1 MNDRVLIRRRVRRSR
16 LLAGALLL
24 LAAQAAA
31 QLYQETPGSPF
42 AVGSF
47 PESMAVTPQGAFLY
61 VNNPSDDTISAFS
74 VDLDGFLTP
83 VPGSP
88 FAVDTRALALTTDGD
103 HLFVA
108 NGSGSDTI
116 SVYAIGSNGGLSEIS
131 GSPFSSGGSAT
142 QHLALSRTG
151 QYLIATNAG
160 SDDFSV
166 FAVNALSGAL
176 TAVTGSPFATGDEPQ
191 GIAVS
196 SSTDRIAIASCLGDR
211 IELFGL
217 PPSTGVP
224 MPVIA
229 QPYTGLDC
237 PFGLVFDLSGDHL
250 YVDALNSFNGFS
262 ISMYGALTEL
272 PGSPYTQ
279 PGFSSQQGIA
289 LAADGAR
296 VLTTGRDYGSDTSFL
311 VVYALRPDGALVP
324 YPESPYPLARQS
336 WTVVADPEL
345 HQAYLSDSVANTVT
359 VLRGP
364 LFADDFELG
373 DTGFWS
379 ATVP

>member
-1 MNDRVLIRRRVRRSR
+1 MSHRVLIRPRAHRFH
-16 LLAGALLL
+16 LLAGALLVV
-24 LAAQAAA
+24 AQAAA
-31 QLYQETPGSPF
+31 QLYQEAPGSPF

-47 PESMAVTPQGAFLY
+47 PESVAVTPDGAFLY
-61 VNNPSDDTISAFS
+61 VNNSSDDTISAFA
-74 VDLDGFLTP
+74 VDPDGFLTA

-88 FAVDTRALALTTDGD
+88 FATDANALALATDGD

-108 NGSGSDTI
+108 NGLGSN
-116 SVYAIGSNGGLSEIS
+116 SLAVYTIGSGGGLAQVT
-131 GSPFSSGGSAT
+131 GSPFASGGSAT

-160 SDDFSV
+160 SDDFGV
-166 FAVNALSGAL
+166 FAVNALTGAL
-176 TAVTGSPFATGDEPQ
+176 SPVAESPFRTGDEPQ
-191 GIAVS
+191 GIAVCS
-196 SSTDRIAIASCLGDR
+196 SSDRIAIASCVGDR

-224 MPVIA
+224 VPVIA
-229 QPYTGLDC
+229 QPYAGVEC
-237 PFGLVFDLSGDHL
+237 PFNLVFDLSGDHL

-262 ISMYGALTEL
+262 ISMYGALDEL

-279 PGFSSQQGIA
+279 PGPTSRQGIA

-296 VLTTGRDYGSDTSFL
+296 VLTTGRDSGSGESFL
-311 VVYALRPDGALVP
+311 VVYALRAGGELVP
-324 YPESPYPLARQS
+324 YPGSPYLLARRS
-336 WTVVADPEL
+336 WTVVADPEIQ
-345 HQAYLSDSVANTVT
+345 QAYLSDSVAGSVT

-364 LFADDFELG
+364 LFADDFEVE